1 MAHRITLEH
10 SMGSLTPSSLW
21 PLNPSPLLTLWP
33 SRRLCSQVTMS
44 APTCGL
50 TGGPLECRL
59 PAQGDV
65 FSPQANFTVLS

>member
-10 SMGSLTPSSLW
+10 SMGSLTPSSSW
-21 PLNPSPLLTLWP
+21 TLNPSP
-33 SRRLCSQVTMS
+33 RRLCSQVTMS

-59 PAQGDV
+59 PAQGDGR
-65 FSPQANFTVLS
+65 VLSTS